1 MKYDYLIELK
11 WSSIKD
17 DGTEDTINFNNE
29 NISSLMLTN
38 DYEQSNMP
46 MLAVTL
52 TADKND
58 MDKIITNVKTAC
70 FYVSIYKLFM
80 NEVTNLELK
89 QLTPYYGKATYF
101 VDQDINYNKEIDY
114 SDNKEKKDNFIDF
127 TIGMMFSEC
136 IDEIGRAHV

>member
-1 MKYDYLIELK
+1 MKYEYLIELK
-11 WSSIKD
+11 WSGVKD

-70 FYVSIYKLFM
+70 FYVSIYKLFI

-101 VDQDINYNKEIDY
+101 VDQDINYNKERKFKE
-114 SDNKEKKDNFIDF
+114 DNLSCM
-127 TIGMMFSEC
+127 TS
-136 IDEIGRAHV
+136 